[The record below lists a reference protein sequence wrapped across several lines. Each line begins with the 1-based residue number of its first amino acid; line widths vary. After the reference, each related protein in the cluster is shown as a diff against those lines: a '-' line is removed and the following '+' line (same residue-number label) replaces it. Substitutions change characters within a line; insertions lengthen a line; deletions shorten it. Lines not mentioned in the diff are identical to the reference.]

1 MSETIEQK
9 CIAKGVK
16 LTDQRKII
24 AKVMSNSEDHP
35 DVNELYLRV
44 SKLDSKISIATVYRT
59 VKLFEEAGIITKHD
73 FKGGKARYEEVSESH
88 HDHLIDIKTGE
99 IIEFVDEDIEIL
111 QKKVAEKYGYN
122 LVDHKLEL
130 YGIKKK
136 SWLMSKKI
144 FIKTLGCQMNEYDS
158 NRIYDSVKR
167 LGFEKSQNQNNLDCY
182 VLNTCHIR
190 DKAKEKVYH
199 DIGRV
204 KKLYKKKNKPIIVVA
219 GCVAQA
225 ENQEMLNREPYID
238 IVIGP
243 QSYHKINDKLKNF
256 IKGNK
261 IEETEFDTVS
271 KFNYFDNIE
280 NKNNK
285 IEETEFDTVSKFN
298 YFDNI
303 ENENNK
309 ISSYL
314 TIQEGCD
321 KFCSFCV
328 VPYTRGPEYSRP
340 FNKII
345 SEAEELIKNGTKEI
359 ILLGQNVNAYSFKEK
374 IKEYRISDLIN
385 KLETYSEL
393 KRIRYTTSHPRDMT
407 DDLIECYSTSK
418 KLMPLVHLPIQSG
431 SNKILKL
438 MNRKHTVEKYIEIY
452 EKLIKINPK
461 IEFSSDF
468 IIAYPGETE
477 NDFNETLDL
486 VKKIKFINSFSF
498 IFSPR
503 PGTVASNLDQIDN
516 KIAKERLLKIQ
527 EYLFKFQLKKNESFI
542 NKSIDVLVEN
552 EMVGQNKLFGRNQY
566 MNSVIFKEGKNFI
579 GKNVNIKI
587 EQVNQ
592 NSLFGKIE
600 KNNMRAA

>member
-1 MSETIEQK
+1 
-9 CIAKGVK
+9 V
-16 LTDQRKII
+16 
-24 AKVMSNSEDHP
+24 
-35 DVNELYLRV
+35 
-44 SKLDSKISIATVYRT
+44 
-59 VKLFEEAGIITKHD
+59 
-73 FKGGKARYEEVSESH
+73 
-88 HDHLIDIKTGE
+88 
-99 IIEFVDEDIEIL
+99 
-111 QKKVAEKYGYN
+111 
-122 LVDHKLEL
+122 
-130 YGIKKK
+130 
-136 SWLMSKKI
+136 
-144 FIKTLGCQMNEYDS
+144 
-158 NRIYDSVKR
+158 
-167 LGFEKSQNQNNLDCY
+167 KSQDQENLDCF

-199 DIGRV
+199 EIGRV
-204 KKLYKKKNKPIIVVA
+204 KKLYKEKNKPIVVVA

-256 IKGNK
+256 IKNNR

-280 NKNNK
+280 NKN
-285 IEETEFDTVSKFN
+285 SKV
-298 YFDNI
+298 
-303 ENENNK
+303 
-309 ISSYL
+309 SSYL

-345 SEAEELIKNGTKEI
+345 SEAESLIKNGAKEI
-359 ILLGQNVNAYSFKEK
+359 ILLGQNVNAYFFKEK

-385 KLETYSEL
+385 KLESYSEL
-393 KRIRYTTSHPRDMT
+393 KRIRYSTSHPRDMT
-407 DDLIECYSTSK
+407 DDLIECYLTSK
-418 KLMPLVHLPIQSG
+418 KLMPFVHLPIQSG

-438 MNRKHTVEKYIEIY
+438 MNRKHTVEQYIDVY

-468 IIAYPGETE
+468 IISYPGETDY
-477 NDFNETLDL
+477 DFNDTLNL

-503 PGTVASNLDQIDN
+503 PGTKAANLDQIN
-516 KIAKERLLKIQ
+516 KEIAKERLIKIQ
-527 EYLFKFQLKKNESFI
+527 ECLFKFQLNINKSFI

-552 EMVGQNKLFGRNQY
+552 KLRGQKKLFGRNQY
-566 MNSVIFKEGKNFI
+566 MNAVIFEGDPNFI

-587 EQVNQ
+587 EHVNQ
-592 NSLFGKIE
+592 NSLFGKSE